1 MQPLGSL
8 RGKLRE
14 VLKRRVV
21 RGSVK
26 PCATM
31 VMKKMTP
38 ALALAPK

>member
-14 VLKRRVV
+14 VLKRRFVY
-21 RGSVK
+21 SVK